1 MILRTLPL
9 LTLVLAALFAP
20 AADRPDILLA
30 DFEGNTYGDGWK
42 TTGTAFGKGPARGT
56 LPGQMPVSGFLG
68 KGLVNS
74 FLGGDAA
81 TGTLTSPE
89 FKVERRYINFLV
101 GGGKHPGK
109 TCVNLLV
116 GGKVVRTATGPND
129 RPGGSER
136 LDWHTWDVAEF
147 EGKSAVIEIVDAATG
162 GWGHINVDHI
172 VQSDARKQAEPARRE
187 FAVEQR
193 YLHLPVKT
201 GATMRRM
208 KFIVGGETVR
218 EFDIELAADEKP
230 DFWAFADVSAFRGK
244 RLTVETTLPGGS
256 KGLDALTLAA
266 DVPDAEKLYREKHR
280 PLFHFTSRFG
290 WLNDPN
296 GLVFVADKPRGRWP
310 QEPGEWHLFYQH
322 NPYGVNW
329 GNMHWGHAVSRDLV
343 RWKEL
348 DIGLYPKKYGDW
360 AFSGSA
366 VVDWDNSSGWGTKEK
381 PPLVL
386 AYTSTG
392 RGECIAY
399 STDRGR
405 TWTEY
410 ENNPV
415 VRHSG
420 RDPKL
425 VWHVWAHHWV
435 MAVYDEFEGKKWI
448 AFYTSPD
455 LKTWTFASRIEGF
468 YECPD
473 LFYTRVFSNPRT
485 FTEWV
490 LYGADGRYLV
500 GDFDGKIF
508 KPDSKEKKQL
518 WYGRFYAAQTF
529 DNPPWW
535 EWQPPIGAGTSG
547 PRRIQIGWA
556 QGVTFPGMPF
566 NQQMT
571 VPVQLVLAR
580 DKDGARLCAGPVREL
595 DALRDGKPIFAVQDG
610 APLSVGDRMKLA
622 SDLDAF
628 DIELDLELG
637 NAAGVT
643 LDLQGTKLVYDAA
656 KRTLTCKDVTAP
668 LKAPPGWLRVLVD
681 RGSVE
686 VFTDR
691 EVGLPI
697 LTEPRKYGRVAMSVA
712 AISNEKN
719 RKLELIPQGGEL
731 KILSGA
737 VYRMKSAWE
746 K

>member
-1 MILRTLPL
+1 MLRSSLPL
-9 LTLVLAALFAP
+9 LLLAAVAGSPLGAG
-20 AADRPDILLA
+20 DRPDVLVA
-30 DFEGNTYGDGWK
+30 DFEGDTYPAGWT
-42 TTGTAFGKGPARGT
+42 TTGTAFGKGPAKGT

-89 FKVERRYINFLV
+89 FKVGRKYINFLV

-129 RPGGSER
+129 KAGGSEQ

-147 EGKSAVIEIVDAATG
+147 EGKAAVVQVVDDATG
-162 GWGHINVDHI
+162 GWGHINVDQI
-172 VQSDARKQAEPARRE
+172 VQSDAKKQAEPATRA
-187 FAVEQR
+187 FVVEQP

-201 GATMRRM
+201 GAPGRRV
-208 KFIVGGETVR
+208 KFVIGADTVR
-218 EFDIELAADEKP
+218 EFDIELDTSGKP
-230 DFWAFADVSAFRGK
+230 DFWAFADVSAFKGRK
-244 RLTVETTLPGGS
+244 LVVETILPADA
-256 KGLDALTLAA
+256 KALDALKLAA

-296 GLVFVADKPRGRWP
+296 GLVYHDK
-310 QEPGEWHLFYQH
+310 EWHLFYQH
-322 NPYGVNW
+322 NPFGVNW
-329 GNMHWGHAVSRDLV
+329 GNMHWGHAVSPDLF

-348 DIGLYPKKYGDW
+348 GIGLYPKKYDDW

-366 VVDWDNSSGWGTKEK
+366 VVDAGNTSGWGTKEK

-392 RGECIAY
+392 RGECIAF
-399 STDRGR
+399 STDNGR

-410 ENNPV
+410 DRNPV
-415 VRHSG
+415 VKHAG

-425 VWHVWAHHWV
+425 IWYAPGKHWV
-435 MAVYDEFEGKKWI
+435 MAVYDEFQGKQWI
-448 AFYTSPD
+448 AFHTSPD
-455 LKTWTFASRIEGF
+455 LRTWTFASRIEGF
-468 YECPD
+468 FECPD
-473 LFYTRVFSNPRT
+473 LFEQQVYPDQKKTK
-485 FTEWV
+485 WA
-490 LYGADGRYLV
+490 LYAADGKYAV
-500 GDFDGKIF
+500 GEFDGKAF
-508 KPDSKEKKQL
+508 KPDAKEKHQL

-529 DNPPWW
+529 DNVPPVAEGPWG
-535 EWQPPIGAGTSG
+535 PP

-556 QGVTFPGMPF
+556 NGISFPGMPF

-571 VPVQLVLAR
+571 VPVQLWLHDTA
-580 DKDGARLCAGPVREL
+580 DGVRLTADPVAELRTLREKEPAA
-595 DALRDGKPIFAVQDG
+595 DVRPPGTVVPG
-610 APLSVGDRMKLA
+610 RMTMA
-622 SDLDAF
+622 DDLDAF
-628 DIELDLELG
+628 DAEVTIDLKQ
-637 NAAGVT
+637 AAGVT
-643 LDLQGTKLVYDAA
+643 LDLRGTKLVYDAA
-656 KRTLTCKDVTAP
+656 KGTLTCKDVTAP
-668 LKAPPGWLRVLVD
+668 LAIRNGRLSLRVLVD

-686 VFTDR
+686 VFAGG
-691 EVGLPI
+691 GL
-697 LTEPRKYGRVAMSVA
+697 VAMSVA
-712 AISNEKN
+712 AVPDEKN
-719 RKLELIPQGGEL
+719 RKLDLVPQGGEVAV
-731 KILSGA
+731 GRAA